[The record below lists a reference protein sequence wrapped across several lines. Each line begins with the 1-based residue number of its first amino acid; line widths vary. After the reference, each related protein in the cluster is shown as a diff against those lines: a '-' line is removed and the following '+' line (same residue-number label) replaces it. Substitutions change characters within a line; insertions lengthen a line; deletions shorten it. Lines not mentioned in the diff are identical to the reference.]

1 MNYFSKNRIW
11 GLAVLLLVLV
21 NIATLVTFWI
31 MRGRNPLNQE
41 GPRKEVVDFIVTELK
56 LDSSQKKQF
65 IFLKE
70 EHQQQIRTIKD
81 SIRKA
86 KDDLFGLLKD
96 PNASEE
102 SIASASKITAALEAE
117 IDQVTF
123 RHFQKL
129 RKICSPEQQ
138 KKFDEI
144 IDRVVHSIGSGQPGG
159 RPPGPPPNGA
169 GPIDGRPDGPPPGG
183 PPPGEEGNR
192 PPPPPPGN

>member
-1 MNYFSKNRIW
+1 MNYFSKNRFW

-31 MRGRNPLNQE
+31 LKGSNPFKQD
-41 GPRKEVVDFIVTELK
+41 GPRKEVVDFIVRELK
-56 LDSSQKKQF
+56 LDSLQKKQF
-65 IFLKE
+65 ILLKE

-96 PNASEE
+96 PNSSEE
-102 SIASASKITAALEAE
+102 SIVSASKITAALEAE
-117 IDQVTF
+117 IDLVTF

-129 RKICSPEQQ
+129 RKICTPEQQ

-159 RPPGPPPNGA
+159 RPPGPPPNGG
-169 GPIDGRPDGPPPGG
+169 GPNEGRPDGPPPG
-183 PPPGEEGNR
+183 EDGNR